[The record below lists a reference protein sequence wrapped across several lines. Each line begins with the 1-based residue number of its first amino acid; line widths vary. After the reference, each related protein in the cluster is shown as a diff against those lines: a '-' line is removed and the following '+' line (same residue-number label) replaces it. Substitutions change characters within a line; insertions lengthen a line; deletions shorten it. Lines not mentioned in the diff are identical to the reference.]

1 MASLK
6 VLDAKGKEAG
16 SLDLK
21 PDVFGEVN
29 VPLLHQAVV
38 RELADRRV
46 GTHDTKGRSEVS
58 GGGKKPWKQK
68 GTGRARQGSIRATQ
82 WKGGGKPFGPTPRSY
97 DKDMPREMRREALR
111 SAVASRVNDGEVRVV
126 EALGGG
132 DNGKTKALVGQ
143 LSTLGCTIP
152 ERTLV
157 VVSALGD
164 PLRRAARNV
173 PWLTVVTP
181 GHVSTYQIMQARQV
195 VFERAALV
203 ALEEALAR

>member
-1 MASLK
+1 
-6 VLDAKGKEAG
+6 
-16 SLDLK
+16 
-21 PDVFGEVN
+21 
-29 VPLLHQAVV
+29 VV

-97 DKDMPREMRREALR
+97 AKDMPREMRREALR
-111 SAVASRVNDGEVRVV
+111 SAVAARATSNTLTVVDG
-126 EALGGG
+126 LGGVE
-132 DNGKTKALVGQ
+132 GKTKSLVTQ
-143 LSTLGCTIP
+143 LASMGVP
-152 ERTLV
+152 AHERALV
-157 VVSALGD
+157 VVAAMGD

-181 GHVSTYQIMQARQV
+181 GHVSAYQVMQARRV
-195 VFERAALV
+195 VIERAALT
-203 ALEEALAR
+203 ALEEALAP